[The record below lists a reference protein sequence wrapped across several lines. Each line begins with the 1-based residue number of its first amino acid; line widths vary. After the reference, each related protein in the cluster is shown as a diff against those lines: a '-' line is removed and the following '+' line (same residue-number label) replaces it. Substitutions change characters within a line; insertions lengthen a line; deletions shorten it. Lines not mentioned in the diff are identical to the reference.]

1 MPEDSLNLIARQKYT
16 VVGGVGHKKQ
26 IFFSALFCKKNNSNF
41 CLIFFSSYFF
51 TALQSNSNNEYN
63 RNK

>member
-26 IFFSALFCKKNNSNF
+26 IFFRLCFVRKITA
-41 CLIFFSSYFF
+41 IFV
-51 TALQSNSNNEYN
+51 
-63 RNK
+63 